1 MIAVSN
7 VKICACGIAADDCD
21 YHKPEKQEV
30 TTFKAETMVEYV
42 YQGNGVWNVSL
53 NPPPPLNT
61 GAAAIK
67 RQQDNPF
74 FTNDMTKRAEY
85 MRANPDTW
93 PSAVRDAGLLA
104 PWELRKA

>member
-1 MIAVSN
+1 MAD

-21 YHKPEKQEV
+21 YHRP
-30 TTFKAETMVEYV
+30 
-42 YQGNGVWNVSL
+42 
-53 NPPPPLNT
+53 
-61 GAAAIK
+61 AAIHDNACSGNVL
-67 RQQDNPF
+67 RIIEGTTIEWVSPPDPNVTIVLPPVITINPF

-104 PWELRKA
+104 PWELHKA